1 MPATAKTPTKGTPV
15 PKLERI
21 GPRPQMMSKIPIIN
35 RLKRLLPKASP
46 AARSA
51 PSDPPII
58 VTEVIPVPNSGKE
71 VAVASNTTPIKERPN
86 PVLKAIMS
94 ADLANCVAETRITA
108 AKIAKVDH
116 KIGNEEKSK
125 MYTNF
130 Y

>member
-21 GPRPQMMSKIPIIN
+21 GPRRQMISKIPIIN

-94 ADLANCVAETRITA
+94 ADLAETRITA